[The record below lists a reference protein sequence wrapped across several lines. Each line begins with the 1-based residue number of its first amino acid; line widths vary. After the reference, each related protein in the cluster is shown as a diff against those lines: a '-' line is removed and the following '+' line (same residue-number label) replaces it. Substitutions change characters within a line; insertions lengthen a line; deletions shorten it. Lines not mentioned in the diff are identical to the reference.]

1 MTNGVDG
8 RLDNIDRRL
17 EQLVAITEAHS
28 QQIESNA
35 KSIEALSSTV
45 ATVSTAVDGLAAI
58 QQQLVEIISEER
70 EDMREFRATTGAA
83 LERIDRVMDYLMKRD
98 GERNSP

>member
-1 MTNGVDG
+1 MTNGIDG

-17 EQLVAITEAHS
+17 ELLVAVTEAHS

-35 KSIEALSSTV
+35 KSIEALSTTV
-45 ATVSTAVDGLAAI
+45 ATATRAVDGLAAI

-83 LERIDRVMDYLMKRD
+83 LERIDRVLDYLMRRD
-98 GERNSP
+98 SEKGQ

>member
-1 MTNGVDG
+1 MTNNSSD

-17 EQLVAITEAHS
+17 EQLVAVTEAHS

-35 KSIEALSSTV
+35 KSIEALSTTV
-45 ATVSTAVDGLAAI
+45 TTVTRAVDGLASV
-58 QQQLVEIISEER
+58 QEQLVQIIEEDR

-83 LERIDRVMDYLMKRD
+83 LERIDRVMDYLMRRD
-98 GERNSP
+98 GEKNS